1 MNSHSELKDSTINGT
16 FNMKARPKFNPRVW
30 VNVIHTNKTI
40 QFFLNEGGPIR
51 GDGSFMS
58 LEYFNV
64 YKESHTLNDYRYT
77 NTKYDMI
84 DKLEEPHSSPSFL
97 DDDYIDDD
105 YDY

>member
-1 MNSHSELKDSTINGT
+1 
-16 FNMKARPKFNPRVW
+16 MKARPKFNPKVW

-64 YKESHTLNDYRYT
+64 YKESHVLNDYRYT
-77 NTKYDMI
+77 NAQYDMI
-84 DKLEEPHSSPSFL
+84 DVLLDVPNSYFRDEDI

>member
-1 MNSHSELKDSTINGT
+1 
-16 FNMKARPKFNPRVW
+16 MKARPKFNPKVW

-64 YKESHTLNDYRYT
+64 YKESYVLNDYRYT
-77 NTKYDMI
+77 NAKYDMI
-84 DKLEEPHSSPSFL
+84 DELLDVPNSYFRDEDI

>member
-1 MNSHSELKDSTINGT
+1 
-16 FNMKARPKFNPRVW
+16 MKARPKFNPKVW

-58 LEYFNV
+58 LDYFNV

-77 NTKYDMI
+77 N
-84 DKLEEPHSSPSFL
+84 SNPSFL
-97 DDDYIDDD
+97 DDDEDDMDDDYIDDDYIDDD

>member
-1 MNSHSELKDSTINGT
+1 
-16 FNMKARPKFNPRVW
+16 MKARPKFNPKVW

-64 YKESHTLNDYRYT
+64 YKESHVLNDYRYT
-77 NTKYDMI
+77 NAKYDMI
-84 DKLEEPHSSPSFL
+84 DELL
-97 DDDYIDDD
+97 DVPNSYFRDEDIDDD